1 MHKQIYVNLAV
12 KDLARSKAFFKALGF
27 GFDPQF
33 TNEQA
38 AGMIVGE
45 NIYVMLLP
53 VPFFQSFITKPVAD
67 AHQSAQVLICISC
80 DDRAEVDALVAGAVA
95 AGGRALREPQD
106 HGFMYTHSFED
117 LDGYIWEPMAMHG
130 TAPA

>member
-12 KDLARSKAFFKALGF
+12 KDLARSMAFFKALGF

-38 AGMIVGE
+38 ACMIVGE

-53 VPFFQSFITKPVAD
+53 VPFLQTFTDKPVAD
-67 AHQSAQVLICISC
+67 AHQSTEVLLCFSC
-80 DDRAEVDALVAGAVA
+80 DGRAEVDALVAGAVA
-95 AGGRALREPQD
+95 AGGRAPRAPQD

-117 LDGYIWEPMAMHG
+117 LDGHLWEPMAMLG
-130 TAPA
+130 VPPA